1 MRLLLSLL
9 FLLLGSEVAWGQTI
23 ERVTAAESESATSLR
38 IEVSAPIRAF
48 SQPVR
53 QGRGVEITLFNTQ
66 PVRGLTLPQATG
78 LLRAAPSVRT
88 QSEHTVVAFEVEP
101 HVNVTVGGEPGS
113 NAFVI
118 RLDPGRARTSGTIA
132 VTPQGIAA
140 PERLATPP
148 GVAVVGTPSRP
159 NPRPNEGSAP
169 SSRWQFDTVV
179 IDAGHGGRDPGAVG
193 HGYREK
199 DIVLAVALK
208 LGQMVERLGV
218 RVVYTRT
225 DDRFIE
231 LRDRGRIANA
241 ANGKLFVSIHANA
254 AAENSATAVGTET
267 FFLGSTRTAQ
277 ARAVMERENSVVR
290 LEEDPGAYEQFN
302 EEALILRTMAMS
314 TYLRKAERIAGLI
327 ENEFVSHA
335 RRTSRG
341 VKQAP
346 FYVLWGASMPAVL
359 VELGF
364 ISNRSEAQF
373 MASERGQVQL
383 AESIYRAI
391 AAFKAEYEQDLQS
404 SSR

>member
-1 MRLLLSLL
+1 MPFLLPFLL
-9 FLLLGSEVAWGQTI
+9 LLLGSGVALGQTV
-23 ERVTAAESESATSLR
+23 ERVTVEASASATHLR
-38 IEVSAPIRAF
+38 LELSEPLLAF
-48 SQPVR
+48 SQPAR
-53 QGRGVEITLFNTQ
+53 QGRSVEITLFHTR
-66 PVRGLTLPQATG
+66 PSAGLRVPPATG
-78 LLRAAPSVRT
+78 LLRAAATVRA
-88 QSEHTVVAFEVEP
+88 QQHNTVLAFEVDP
-101 HVNVTVGGEPGS
+101 HVHVTVGGEPGS
-113 NAFVI
+113 NALVV
-118 RLDPGRARTSGTIA
+118 RLEPGAVRTTGALAVNPRGMTA
-132 VTPQGIAA
+132 PNLVAGVTP
-140 PERLATPP
+140 PVP
-148 GVAVVGTPSRP
+148 
-159 NPRPNEGSAP
+159 EGSAP
-169 SSRWQFDTVV
+169 RTPTQSGIASTAQRWQFDTVV

-208 LGQMVERLGV
+208 VGRMVESLGV

-254 AAENSATAVGTET
+254 AAENSATAFGTET

-290 LEEDPGAYEQFN
+290 LEEDPTAYEQFN

-327 ENEFVSHA
+327 EEQFVTHA

-364 ISNRSEAQF
+364 ISNRTEAQY
-373 MASERGQVQL
+373 MASERGQHQL
-383 AESIYRAI
+383 AESIFRAI

>member
-1 MRLLLSLL
+1 MRLLLPLL
-9 FLLLGSEVAWGQTI
+9 FLLFGSGVARGQTV
-23 ERVTAAESESATSLR
+23 ERITTAVSESGTHLR
-38 IEVSAPIRAF
+38 LELSAPLLAF

-53 QGRGVEITLFNTQ
+53 QGRVVEVTLFNTQ
-66 PVRGLTLPQATG
+66 PARGLQIPPATG
-78 LLRAAPSVRT
+78 LLRTTATVRP
-88 QSEHTVVAFEVEP
+88 QNDHTVVAFEVEP

-113 NAFVI
+113 NTFVV
-118 RLDPGRARTSGTIA
+118 RLDPGRARTLGTIA
-132 VTPQGIAA
+132 VQVQGAPTPPPPAVVSA
-140 PERLATPP
+140 PSVGSATP
-148 GVAVVGTPSRP
+148 TSPSRP
-159 NPRPNEGSAP
+159 ANTSPTAR
-169 SSRWQFDTVV
+169 RWQFDTVV

-208 LGQMVERLGV
+208 LGRMVEQLGV

-290 LEEDPGAYEQFN
+290 LEEDPGAYEQYN

-327 ENEFVSHA
+327 EEQFVSHA

-364 ISNRSEAQF
+364 ISNRNEAQY
-373 MASERGQVQL
+373 MASERGQAQL

-391 AAFKAEYEQDLQS
+391 AAFKAEYEQDLQT

>member
-1 MRLLLSLL
+1 MRLVLSI
-9 FLLLGSEVAWGQTI
+9 LLLLVGSHVALGQTV
-23 ERVTAAESESATSLR
+23 ERVTTAVSDAATHLR
-38 IEVSAPIRAF
+38 IELTAPLMAF
-48 SQPVR
+48 SQPTR
-53 QGRGVEITLFNTQ
+53 QGRSVEITLFHTQ
-66 PVRGLTLPQATG
+66 PARGLQLPPAAG
-78 LLRAAPSVRT
+78 LLRTAASLRAQDEHSVL
-88 QSEHTVVAFEVEP
+88 AFEVEP
-101 HVNVTVGGEPGS
+101 NVNVTVGGEPGS
-113 NAFVI
+113 HALIV
-118 RLDPGRARTSGTIA
+118 RLEPGRARTTGTLA
-132 VTPQGIAA
+132 VNPQSLSPVERPAA
-140 PERLATPP
+140 VPPVAT
-148 GVAVVGTPSRP
+148 VATSSTPSRP
-159 NPRPNEGSAP
+159 SPV
-169 SSRWQFDTVV
+169 SSTAQRWQFDTVV

-208 LGQMVERLGV
+208 VGRMVESLGV

-254 AAENSATAVGTET
+254 VAENSATAVGTET

-290 LEEDPGAYEQFN
+290 LEEDPSVYEQFN

-327 ENEFVSHA
+327 EQEFVSHA

-364 ISNRSEAQF
+364 ISNRTEAQF